1 MNSYEVSLF
10 RHRNMGVDGPEGMTM
25 SVKRFTS
32 LKSAVYYALSRH
44 SRTKEQYFASV
55 FVYVN
60 NGDAAW
66 KPFYGI
72 TRKGDGPC
80 YELCYGRKC
89 Q

>member
-1 MNSYEVSLF
+1 MNTYEVSLF
-10 RHRNMGVDGPEGMTM
+10 RHRGMEAEGMTM
-25 SVKRFTS
+25 RVKRFTT

-44 SRTKEQYFASV
+44 SRTKEQDFASV

-60 NGDAAW
+60 TGDNVW

-72 TRKGDGPC
+72 TRKGGEPC
-80 YELCYGRKC
+80 YELCYGRRC